1 MKIENIRVN
10 KILDSRGE
18 ETIEVEILSEGLKE
32 KASVPIGKS
41 LGKHEAI
48 CLDCGKIEKNLPD
61 FLENV
66 KNFDFKDSKDFD
78 NFLIER
84 AGKNKEKLGA
94 NFTLGASI
102 AFARVLAKKEGLEL
116 WEYLE
121 KEYLPEL
128 NDRMNYPNNGP
139 NEIFGKHSGKLPGL
153 IINII
158 GGGVHSFN
166 NLDFQEYWL
175 ITQTSSDYTQTETD
189 FITKEDKKARDV
201 SVQSEKF
208 SVSELSVFGPKK
220 SVFDVL
226 LTKILNIINKLEEKL
241 PKPLGRND
249 EGAFCTNF
257 SDNYEP
263 FVYLKEFVNNYPNN
277 RPNKLPESSDRI
289 DSTRIKRPNNIP
301 ELYYPINSNEKLILK
316 DLSYKLMHILF
327 DVHNKLGT
335 SFKEEQY
342 KNAIADYLNKLGLKL
357 EREKEISA
365 DFKGLIIKGLRVDF
379 IIENKIIL
387 EVKSKPLLTKEDLRQ
402 VLRYLKSLNLPL
414 AILVNFKKKK
424 LEYKRIINPNIADY
438 FKYEESEK
446 LFGHN
451 SGREFGQYSGNITF
465 ELGADIAA
473 NQITKL
479 VNWKR
484 IYEKLKLLDVKYLE
498 DPFKED
504 EFENFANLRKQGFKI
519 IGDDLTVTNVERLKI
534 ALEKNSVDG
543 VIVKPNQVGTILE
556 TFEFVKLAKENNLF
570 TIFSHRSGETNDHW
584 LIDLGIA
591 FKTDFFK
598 IGPPLQGERVA
609 KYNRLREILE
619 KICII

>member
-1 MKIENIRVN
+1 MKIEDIKVRR
-10 KILDSRGE
+10 ILDSRGE

-48 CLDCGKIEKNLPD
+48 CLDCEKIEKNLPE
-61 FLENV
+61 FLGNI
-66 KNFDFKDSKDFD
+66 KNLDLKNSKDFD
-78 NFLIER
+78 NFLIEG

-102 AFARVLAKKEGLEL
+102 AFARALAKREGLEL
-116 WEYLE
+116 WEYLTEEYTKQHENITKQHE
-121 KEYLPEL
+121 KLYV
-128 NDRMNYPNNGP
+128 
-139 NEIFGKHSGKLPGL
+139 PGL
-153 IINII
+153 VLNII

-175 ITQTSSDYTQTETD
+175 VSKSSLDR
-189 FITKEDKKARDV
+189 FN
-201 SVQSEKF
+201 
-208 SVSELSVFGPKK
+208 EL
-220 SVFDVL
+220 L
-226 LTKILNIINKLEEKL
+226 AKILNIINKLEEKL

-263 FVYLKEFVNNYPNN
+263 FVYLKEF
-277 RPNKLPESSDRI
+277 
-289 DSTRIKRPNNIP
+289 
-301 ELYYPINSNEKLILK
+301 K
-316 DLSYKLMHILF
+316 D
-327 DVHNKLGT
+327 D
-335 SFKEEQY
+335 
-342 KNAIADYLNKLGLKL
+342 
-357 EREKEISA
+357 
-365 DFKGLIIKGLRVDF
+365 
-379 IIENKIIL
+379 
-387 EVKSKPLLTKEDLRQ
+387 
-402 VLRYLKSLNLPL
+402 
-414 AILVNFKKKK
+414 
-424 LEYKRIINPNIADY
+424 
-438 FKYEESEK
+438 
-446 LFGHN
+446 
-451 SGREFGQYSGNITF
+451 F

-504 EFENFANLRKQGFKI
+504 EFENFANLRKQGFKV
-519 IGDDLTVTNVERLKI
+519 IGDDLTVTNIERLKI

-591 FKTDFFK
+591 FKADFFK

-619 KICII
+619 KF

>member
-1 MKIENIRVN
+1 MKIEDIKVKR
-10 KILDSRGE
+10 ILDSRGE
-18 ETIEVEILSEGLKE
+18 ETIEVEILSEGLRE
-32 KASVPIGKS
+32 RASVPIGKS

-48 CLDCGKIEKNLPD
+48 CLDCEKIEKNLPE
-61 FLENV
+61 FL
-66 KNFDFKDSKDFD
+66 KNIKNLDFKNSKDFD
-78 NFLIER
+78 NFLIEK

-102 AFARVLAKKEGLEL
+102 AFGRVLAKKEGLEL
-116 WEYLE
+116 WQYLE

-128 NDRMNYPNNGP
+128 NDRIDYTRIARPNKLPKSSDRIFGQNSGNKFGP
-139 NEIFGKHSGKLPGL
+139 NSGSDMIFGKNSGDVFGQNSGKLPGL
-153 IINII
+153 VLNII

-175 ITQTSSDYTQTETD
+175 ITYSVPESYTRAKLGIGSRTELRYGSGQST
-189 FITKEDKKARDV
+189 
-201 SVQSEKF
+201 VQGKLLDRFNE
-208 SVSELSVFGPKK
+208 
-220 SVFDVL
+220 L
-226 LTKILNIINKLEEKL
+226 LTKVLNIINKLEEKL

-263 FVYLKEFVNNYPNN
+263 FVYLKEF
-277 RPNKLPESSDRI
+277 
-289 DSTRIKRPNNIP
+289 
-301 ELYYPINSNEKLILK
+301 K
-316 DLSYKLMHILF
+316 D
-327 DVHNKLGT
+327 
-335 SFKEEQY
+335 
-342 KNAIADYLNKLGLKL
+342 
-357 EREKEISA
+357 
-365 DFKGLIIKGLRVDF
+365 DFQF
-379 IIENKIIL
+379 
-387 EVKSKPLLTKEDLRQ
+387 
-402 VLRYLKSLNLPL
+402 
-414 AILVNFKKKK
+414 
-424 LEYKRIINPNIADY
+424 
-438 FKYEESEK
+438 
-446 LFGHN
+446 
-451 SGREFGQYSGNITF
+451 
-465 ELGADIAA
+465 GADIAA

-504 EFENFANLRKQGFKI
+504 EFENFAKLRKQGFKV

-534 ALEKNSVDG
+534 ALEKNSIDG

-584 LIDLGIA
+584 LIDLGIS
-591 FKTDFFK
+591 FKADFFK

-619 KICII
+619 KF

>member
-1 MKIENIRVN
+1 MKIENIKVKR
-10 KILDSRGE
+10 ILDSRGE
-18 ETIEVEILSEGLKE
+18 ETIEVEILSEGLRG

-48 CLDCGKIEKNLPD
+48 CLDCEKIEKNLLE
-61 FLENV
+61 FL
-66 KNFDFKDSKDFD
+66 KNIKNLDFKDSKDFD
-78 NFLIER
+78 NFLIEG

-116 WEYLE
+116 WEYLTE
-121 KEYLPEL
+121 EYTKQHE
-128 NDRMNYPNNGP
+128 NITKQH
-139 NEIFGKHSGKLPGL
+139 EIFYVPGL
-153 IINII
+153 VLNII

-175 ITQTSSDYTQTETD
+175 VGRRLTQTERRLTQTRED
-189 FITKEDKKARDV
+189 FN
-201 SVQSEKF
+201 
-208 SVSELSVFGPKK
+208 ELLS
-220 SVFDVL
+220 
-226 LTKILNIINKLEEKL
+226 KILNIINKLEEKL

-263 FVYLKEFVNNYPNN
+263 FVYLKEF
-277 RPNKLPESSDRI
+277 
-289 DSTRIKRPNNIP
+289 
-301 ELYYPINSNEKLILK
+301 K
-316 DLSYKLMHILF
+316 D
-327 DVHNKLGT
+327 D
-335 SFKEEQY
+335 
-342 KNAIADYLNKLGLKL
+342 
-357 EREKEISA
+357 
-365 DFKGLIIKGLRVDF
+365 
-379 IIENKIIL
+379 
-387 EVKSKPLLTKEDLRQ
+387 
-402 VLRYLKSLNLPL
+402 
-414 AILVNFKKKK
+414 
-424 LEYKRIINPNIADY
+424 
-438 FKYEESEK
+438 
-446 LFGHN
+446 
-451 SGREFGQYSGNITF
+451 F

-504 EFENFANLRKQGFKI
+504 EFENFANLRKQGFKV

-543 VIVKPNQVGTILE
+543 VIVKPNQIGTILE

-584 LIDLGIA
+584 LIDLGVA
-591 FKTDFFK
+591 FKADFFK

-619 KICII
+619 KF

>member
-1 MKIENIRVN
+1 M
-10 KILDSRGE
+10 
-18 ETIEVEILSEGLKE
+18 
-32 KASVPIGKS
+32 GKS

-48 CLDCGKIEKNLPD
+48 CLDCEKIEKNLPD
-61 FLENV
+61 FL
-66 KNFDFKDSKDFD
+66 KNIKNLDFKDSKDFD

-116 WEYLE
+116 WEYITEEYTKQNE
-121 KEYLPEL
+121 K
-128 NDRMNYPNNGP
+128 
-139 NEIFGKHSGKLPGL
+139 FHVPGL
-153 IINII
+153 ALNII

-175 ITQTSSDYTQTETD
+175 ITYPVPESYTRAKLGIGSRTVL
-189 FITKEDKKARDV
+189 R
-201 SVQSEKF
+201 SGSGQSTVHGKHLDRF
-208 SVSELSVFGPKK
+208 SEL
-220 SVFDVL
+220 L
-226 LTKILNIINKLEEKL
+226 AKILNIINKLEEKL

-263 FVYLKEFVNNYPNN
+263 FVYLKEF
-277 RPNKLPESSDRI
+277 
-289 DSTRIKRPNNIP
+289 
-301 ELYYPINSNEKLILK
+301 K
-316 DLSYKLMHILF
+316 D
-327 DVHNKLGT
+327 D
-335 SFKEEQY
+335 
-342 KNAIADYLNKLGLKL
+342 
-357 EREKEISA
+357 
-365 DFKGLIIKGLRVDF
+365 
-379 IIENKIIL
+379 
-387 EVKSKPLLTKEDLRQ
+387 
-402 VLRYLKSLNLPL
+402 
-414 AILVNFKKKK
+414 
-424 LEYKRIINPNIADY
+424 
-438 FKYEESEK
+438 
-446 LFGHN
+446 
-451 SGREFGQYSGNITF
+451 F

-504 EFENFANLRKQGFKI
+504 EFENFANLRKQGFKV

-543 VIVKPNQVGTILE
+543 VIVKPNQIGTILE
-556 TFEFVKLAKENNLF
+556 TFEFVKLAKENNIF

-591 FKTDFFK
+591 FKADFLK

-619 KICII
+619 KF

>member
-1 MKIENIRVN
+1 M
-10 KILDSRGE
+10 
-18 ETIEVEILSEGLKE
+18 EVDILSEDIKE
-32 KASVPIGKS
+32 RASVPIGKS

-48 CLDCGKIEKNLPD
+48 CLDCEKIEKNLPE
-61 FLENV
+61 FLENI
-66 KNFDFKDSKDFD
+66 KNLDFKDSKDFD

-102 AFARVLAKKEGLEL
+102 AFARILAKKEGLEL
-116 WEYLE
+116 WEYLTEEYTKQHENETKQHE
-121 KEYLPEL
+121 KFYV
-128 NDRMNYPNNGP
+128 
-139 NEIFGKHSGKLPGL
+139 PGL

-175 ITQTSSDYTQTETD
+175 ITYPVPESYTRAKLGIGSRTELRSGSGQSTVQ
-189 FITKEDKKARDV
+189 DKRLDR
-201 SVQSEKF
+201 F
-208 SVSELSVFGPKK
+208 NEL
-220 SVFDVL
+220 L
-226 LTKILNIINKLEEKL
+226 AKILDIINKLEEKL

-263 FVYLKEFVNNYPNN
+263 FVYLKEF
-277 RPNKLPESSDRI
+277 
-289 DSTRIKRPNNIP
+289 
-301 ELYYPINSNEKLILK
+301 K
-316 DLSYKLMHILF
+316 DNF
-327 DVHNKLGT
+327 
-335 SFKEEQY
+335 
-342 KNAIADYLNKLGLKL
+342 
-357 EREKEISA
+357 EI
-365 DFKGLIIKGLRVDF
+365 
-379 IIENKIIL
+379 
-387 EVKSKPLLTKEDLRQ
+387 
-402 VLRYLKSLNLPL
+402 
-414 AILVNFKKKK
+414 
-424 LEYKRIINPNIADY
+424 
-438 FKYEESEK
+438 
-446 LFGHN
+446 
-451 SGREFGQYSGNITF
+451 
-465 ELGADIAA
+465 GADIAA

-504 EFENFANLRKQGFKI
+504 EFENFANLRKQGFKV

-619 KICII
+619 KF

>member
-1 MKIENIRVN
+1 
-10 KILDSRGE
+10 LDSRGE

-48 CLDCGKIEKNLPD
+48 CLDCEKIEKNLPE
-61 FLENV
+61 FL
-66 KNFDFKDSKDFD
+66 KNIKNLDFKDSKDFD
-78 NFLIER
+78 NFLIEG

-102 AFARVLAKKEGLEL
+102 AFARILAKKKGLEL

-128 NDRMNYPNNGP
+128 NKRMNYPNNGP
-139 NEIFGKHSGKLPGL
+139 NEIFGKHSGNKFGPNSVSDVIFGGNSGNIFGQHSGKLPGL

-175 ITQTSSDYTQTETD
+175 VGSRLTQTERRLTQTGED
-189 FITKEDKKARDV
+189 FN
-201 SVQSEKF
+201 
-208 SVSELSVFGPKK
+208 
-220 SVFDVL
+220 VL
-226 LTKILNIINKLEEKL
+226 LSKILNIINKLEEKL

-263 FVYLKEFVNNYPNN
+263 FLYLKEF
-277 RPNKLPESSDRI
+277 
-289 DSTRIKRPNNIP
+289 
-301 ELYYPINSNEKLILK
+301 K
-316 DLSYKLMHILF
+316 D
-327 DVHNKLGT
+327 N
-335 SFKEEQY
+335 
-342 KNAIADYLNKLGLKL
+342 
-357 EREKEISA
+357 
-365 DFKGLIIKGLRVDF
+365 
-379 IIENKIIL
+379 
-387 EVKSKPLLTKEDLRQ
+387 
-402 VLRYLKSLNLPL
+402 
-414 AILVNFKKKK
+414 
-424 LEYKRIINPNIADY
+424 
-438 FKYEESEK
+438 
-446 LFGHN
+446 
-451 SGREFGQYSGNITF
+451 F

-504 EFENFANLRKQGFKI
+504 EFENFANLRKQGFKV

-556 TFEFVKLAKENNLF
+556 TFEFVKLAKENNIF

-619 KICII
+619 KF

>member
-1 MKIENIRVN
+1 
-10 KILDSRGE
+10 LDSRGE

-48 CLDCGKIEKNLPD
+48 CLDCEKIEKNLPEFLKNIKNLD
-61 FLENV
+61 FQTSKE
-66 KNFDFKDSKDFD
+66 FDK
-78 NFLIER
+78 FLIEK

-116 WEYLE
+116 WEYLTEEYTKQHENIAKQHE
-121 KEYLPEL
+121 KFYV
-128 NDRMNYPNNGP
+128 
-139 NEIFGKHSGKLPGL
+139 PGL
-153 IINII
+153 ILNII

-175 ITQTSSDYTQTETD
+175 IADLRGFQHGLTRIDINNTDKCGYNADERGYFDTQINADFKTD
-189 FITKEDKKARDV
+189 LRKY
-201 SVQSEKF
+201 
-208 SVSELSVFGPKK
+208 
-220 SVFDVL
+220 FDTL
-226 LTKILNIINKLEEKL
+226 LAKILNIINKLEEKL

-249 EGAFCTNF
+249 EGAFCTSF

-263 FVYLKEFVNNYPNN
+263 FLYLKE
-277 RPNKLPESSDRI
+277 
-289 DSTRIKRPNNIP
+289 
-301 ELYYPINSNEKLILK
+301 LK
-316 DLSYKLMHILF
+316 D
-327 DVHNKLGT
+327 D
-335 SFKEEQY
+335 
-342 KNAIADYLNKLGLKL
+342 
-357 EREKEISA
+357 
-365 DFKGLIIKGLRVDF
+365 
-379 IIENKIIL
+379 
-387 EVKSKPLLTKEDLRQ
+387 
-402 VLRYLKSLNLPL
+402 
-414 AILVNFKKKK
+414 
-424 LEYKRIINPNIADY
+424 
-438 FKYEESEK
+438 
-446 LFGHN
+446 
-451 SGREFGQYSGNITF
+451 F

-479 VNWKR
+479 VKWKR

-504 EFENFANLRKQGFKI
+504 EFENFANLRKQGFKV

-556 TFEFVKLAKENNLF
+556 TFEFVKLAKENNIF

-619 KICII
+619 KF

>member
-1 MKIENIRVN
+1 MKIEDIKVRR
-10 KILDSRGE
+10 ILDSRGE
-18 ETIEVEILSEGLKE
+18 ETMEVDILSEDIKE
-32 KASVPIGKS
+32 RASVPIGKS

-48 CLDCGKIEKNLPD
+48 CLDCEKIEKNLPE
-61 FLENV
+61 FLENI
-66 KNFDFKDSKDFD
+66 KNLDFKDSKDFD

-102 AFARVLAKKEGLEL
+102 AFARILAKKEGLEL
-116 WEYLE
+116 WEYLTEEYTKQHENETKQHE
-121 KEYLPEL
+121 KFYV
-128 NDRMNYPNNGP
+128 
-139 NEIFGKHSGKLPGL
+139 PGL

-175 ITQTSSDYTQTETD
+175 VGRRLTQTERRHTQTGED
-189 FITKEDKKARDV
+189 FN
-201 SVQSEKF
+201 
-208 SVSELSVFGPKK
+208 
-220 SVFDVL
+220 VL
-226 LTKILNIINKLEEKL
+226 LSKILNIINKLEEKL

-263 FVYLKEFVNNYPNN
+263 FVYLKEF
-277 RPNKLPESSDRI
+277 
-289 DSTRIKRPNNIP
+289 
-301 ELYYPINSNEKLILK
+301 
-316 DLSYKLMHILF
+316 
-327 DVHNKLGT
+327 
-335 SFKEEQY
+335 
-342 KNAIADYLNKLGLKL
+342 KND
-357 EREKEISA
+357 
-365 DFKGLIIKGLRVDF
+365 
-379 IIENKIIL
+379 
-387 EVKSKPLLTKEDLRQ
+387 
-402 VLRYLKSLNLPL
+402 
-414 AILVNFKKKK
+414 
-424 LEYKRIINPNIADY
+424 
-438 FKYEESEK
+438 
-446 LFGHN
+446 
-451 SGREFGQYSGNITF
+451 F

-504 EFENFANLRKQGFKI
+504 NFEDFANLRKQGFKV
-519 IGDDLTVTNVERLKI
+519 IGDDLTITNIERLKI

-591 FKTDFFK
+591 FKADFFK

-619 KICII
+619 KF

>member
-1 MKIENIRVN
+1 MKIENIKVKR
-10 KILDSRGE
+10 ILDSRGE

-32 KASVPIGKS
+32 RASVPIGKS

-48 CLDCGKIEKNLPD
+48 CLDCEKIEKNLPE
-61 FLENV
+61 FL
-66 KNFDFKDSKDFD
+66 KNIKNSDFKDSKDFD
-78 NFLIER
+78 NFLIEG

-121 KEYLPEL
+121 REYLPEL
-128 NDRMNYPNNGP
+128 NDRISYPNYRPDKLPESSDRIKSTRITRPNNIYP
-139 NEIFGKHSGKLPGL
+139 NEKLNNDIYPNDNRIKRFGPDSGKAFGQHSGNENIFGQDSGRDIIFGPHSGKFPGL
-153 IINII
+153 ILNII
-158 GGGVHSFN
+158 GGGVHSKN

-175 ITQTSSDYTQTETD
+175 ITDKCGFETD
-189 FITKEDKKARDV
+189 
-201 SVQSEKF
+201 
-208 SVSELSVFGPKK
+208 LCGY
-220 SVFDVL
+220 FDGL
-226 LTKILNIINKLEEKL
+226 LAKILNVINKLEKKL

-263 FVYLKEFVNNYPNN
+263 FVYLKEF
-277 RPNKLPESSDRI
+277 
-289 DSTRIKRPNNIP
+289 
-301 ELYYPINSNEKLILK
+301 K
-316 DLSYKLMHILF
+316 D
-327 DVHNKLGT
+327 
-335 SFKEEQY
+335 
-342 KNAIADYLNKLGLKL
+342 
-357 EREKEISA
+357 
-365 DFKGLIIKGLRVDF
+365 DF
-379 IIENKIIL
+379 
-387 EVKSKPLLTKEDLRQ
+387 Q
-402 VLRYLKSLNLPL
+402 
-414 AILVNFKKKK
+414 
-424 LEYKRIINPNIADY
+424 
-438 FKYEESEK
+438 
-446 LFGHN
+446 
-451 SGREFGQYSGNITF
+451 
-465 ELGADIAA
+465 LGADIAA

-504 EFENFANLRKQGFKI
+504 EFENFANLRKQGFKV

-591 FKTDFFK
+591 FKADFFK

-619 KICII
+619 RF

>member
-1 MKIENIRVN
+1 MKIENIKTRRV
-10 KILDSRGE
+10 LDSRGE

-48 CLDCGKIEKNLPD
+48 CLDCEKIEKNLPE
-61 FLENV
+61 FLKNV
-66 KNFDFKDSKDFD
+66 KNFDFQTSKEFD
-78 NFLIER
+78 KFLIEK

-116 WEYLE
+116 WEYLTKRYTKQHENITKQHE
-121 KEYLPEL
+121 KFYV
-128 NDRMNYPNNGP
+128 
-139 NEIFGKHSGKLPGL
+139 PGL
-153 IINII
+153 VLNII

-175 ITQTSSDYTQTETD
+175 VGSRLTQTERRLTQTGED
-189 FITKEDKKARDV
+189 FN
-201 SVQSEKF
+201 
-208 SVSELSVFGPKK
+208 
-220 SVFDVL
+220 VL
-226 LTKILNIINKLEEKL
+226 LSKILNIINKLEEKL

-263 FVYLKEFVNNYPNN
+263 FLYLKEF
-277 RPNKLPESSDRI
+277 
-289 DSTRIKRPNNIP
+289 
-301 ELYYPINSNEKLILK
+301 K
-316 DLSYKLMHILF
+316 D
-327 DVHNKLGT
+327 N
-335 SFKEEQY
+335 
-342 KNAIADYLNKLGLKL
+342 
-357 EREKEISA
+357 
-365 DFKGLIIKGLRVDF
+365 
-379 IIENKIIL
+379 
-387 EVKSKPLLTKEDLRQ
+387 
-402 VLRYLKSLNLPL
+402 
-414 AILVNFKKKK
+414 
-424 LEYKRIINPNIADY
+424 
-438 FKYEESEK
+438 
-446 LFGHN
+446 
-451 SGREFGQYSGNITF
+451 F

-504 EFENFANLRKQGFKI
+504 EFENFANLRKQGFKV
-519 IGDDLTVTNVERLKI
+519 IGDDLTVTNIERLKI
-534 ALEKNSVDG
+534 ALEKNSIDG

-591 FKTDFFK
+591 FKADFFK

-619 KICII
+619 KF

>member
-1 MKIENIRVN
+1 MKIEDIKVRR
-10 KILDSRGE
+10 ILDSRGE
-18 ETIEVEILSEGLKE
+18 ETMEVDILSEDIKE
-32 KASVPIGKS
+32 RASVPIGKS

-48 CLDCGKIEKNLPD
+48 CLDCEKIEKNLPE
-61 FLENV
+61 FLENI
-66 KNFDFKDSKDFD
+66 KNLDFKDSKDFD

-102 AFARVLAKKEGLEL
+102 AFARILAKKEGLEL
-116 WEYLE
+116 WEYLTEEYTKQHENETKQHE
-121 KEYLPEL
+121 KFYV
-128 NDRMNYPNNGP
+128 
-139 NEIFGKHSGKLPGL
+139 PGL

-175 ITQTSSDYTQTETD
+175 
-189 FITKEDKKARDV
+189 V
-201 SVQSEKF
+201 SKSPLDRF
-208 SVSELSVFGPKK
+208 NEL
-220 SVFDVL
+220 L
-226 LTKILNIINKLEEKL
+226 AKILNIINKLEEKL

-263 FVYLKEFVNNYPNN
+263 FVYLKEF
-277 RPNKLPESSDRI
+277 
-289 DSTRIKRPNNIP
+289 
-301 ELYYPINSNEKLILK
+301 
-316 DLSYKLMHILF
+316 
-327 DVHNKLGT
+327 
-335 SFKEEQY
+335 
-342 KNAIADYLNKLGLKL
+342 KND
-357 EREKEISA
+357 
-365 DFKGLIIKGLRVDF
+365 
-379 IIENKIIL
+379 
-387 EVKSKPLLTKEDLRQ
+387 
-402 VLRYLKSLNLPL
+402 
-414 AILVNFKKKK
+414 
-424 LEYKRIINPNIADY
+424 
-438 FKYEESEK
+438 
-446 LFGHN
+446 
-451 SGREFGQYSGNITF
+451 F

-504 EFENFANLRKQGFKI
+504 NFEDFANLRKQGFKV
-519 IGDDLTVTNVERLKI
+519 IGDDLTITNVERLKI

-591 FKTDFFK
+591 FKADFFK

-619 KICII
+619 KF

>member
-1 MKIENIRVN
+1 MKIEDIKVK

-18 ETIEVEILSEGLKE
+18 ETIEVEILSEGLRG

-48 CLDCGKIEKNLPD
+48 CLDCEKIEKNLLE
-61 FLENV
+61 FL
-66 KNFDFKDSKDFD
+66 KNIKNLDFKDSKDFD
-78 NFLIER
+78 NFLIEG

-116 WEYLE
+116 WEYLTE
-121 KEYLPEL
+121 EYTKQHE
-128 NDRMNYPNNGP
+128 NETKQH
-139 NEIFGKHSGKLPGL
+139 EIFYVPGL
-153 IINII
+153 VLNII

-175 ITQTSSDYTQTETD
+175 VGRRLTQTERKLTQTRED
-189 FITKEDKKARDV
+189 FNT
-201 SVQSEKF
+201 
-208 SVSELSVFGPKK
+208 
-220 SVFDVL
+220 L
-226 LTKILNIINKLEEKL
+226 LAKILNIINKLEGKL

-263 FVYLKEFVNNYPNN
+263 FVYLKEF
-277 RPNKLPESSDRI
+277 
-289 DSTRIKRPNNIP
+289 
-301 ELYYPINSNEKLILK
+301 K
-316 DLSYKLMHILF
+316 D
-327 DVHNKLGT
+327 D
-335 SFKEEQY
+335 
-342 KNAIADYLNKLGLKL
+342 
-357 EREKEISA
+357 
-365 DFKGLIIKGLRVDF
+365 
-379 IIENKIIL
+379 
-387 EVKSKPLLTKEDLRQ
+387 
-402 VLRYLKSLNLPL
+402 
-414 AILVNFKKKK
+414 
-424 LEYKRIINPNIADY
+424 
-438 FKYEESEK
+438 
-446 LFGHN
+446 
-451 SGREFGQYSGNITF
+451 F

-504 EFENFANLRKQGFKI
+504 EFENFANLRKQGFKV

-543 VIVKPNQVGTILE
+543 VIVKPNQIGTILE

-584 LIDLGIA
+584 LIDLGVA
-591 FKTDFFK
+591 FKADFFK

-619 KICII
+619 KF

>member
-1 MKIENIRVN
+1 MKIEDIKVRR
-10 KILDSRGE
+10 ILDSRGE

-48 CLDCGKIEKNLPD
+48 CLDCEKIEKNLLE
-61 FLENV
+61 FL
-66 KNFDFKDSKDFD
+66 KNIRNLDFKNSKDFD
-78 NFLIER
+78 NFLIEG

-102 AFARVLAKKEGLEL
+102 AFVRVLAKKKGLEL

-139 NEIFGKHSGKLPGL
+139 NEIFGKHSGNKFGPNSGSDMIFGGNSGNIFGQHSGKLPGL

-175 ITQTSSDYTQTETD
+175 ITYPVPESHTRVKLGTGSRTELRSGSGQST
-189 FITKEDKKARDV
+189 
-201 SVQSEKF
+201 VQGKRLDRF
-208 SVSELSVFGPKK
+208 NEL
-220 SVFDVL
+220 L
-226 LTKILNIINKLEEKL
+226 AKILNIINKLEEKL

-263 FVYLKEFVNNYPNN
+263 FVYLKEF
-277 RPNKLPESSDRI
+277 
-289 DSTRIKRPNNIP
+289 
-301 ELYYPINSNEKLILK
+301 
-316 DLSYKLMHILF
+316 
-327 DVHNKLGT
+327 
-335 SFKEEQY
+335 
-342 KNAIADYLNKLGLKL
+342 KND
-357 EREKEISA
+357 
-365 DFKGLIIKGLRVDF
+365 
-379 IIENKIIL
+379 
-387 EVKSKPLLTKEDLRQ
+387 
-402 VLRYLKSLNLPL
+402 
-414 AILVNFKKKK
+414 
-424 LEYKRIINPNIADY
+424 
-438 FKYEESEK
+438 
-446 LFGHN
+446 
-451 SGREFGQYSGNITF
+451 F

-504 EFENFANLRKQGFKI
+504 EFENFANLRKQGFKV

-570 TIFSHRSGETNDHW
+570 TIFSHRSGETNDDW

-591 FKTDFFK
+591 FKADFFK

-619 KICII
+619 KF

>member
-1 MKIENIRVN
+1 MKIEDIKVK

-18 ETIEVEILSEGLKE
+18 ETIEVEILSEGLRG

-48 CLDCGKIEKNLPD
+48 CLDCEKIEKNLLE
-61 FLENV
+61 FL
-66 KNFDFKDSKDFD
+66 KNIKNLDFKDSKDFD
-78 NFLIER
+78 NFLIEG

-116 WEYLE
+116 WEYLTE
-121 KEYLPEL
+121 EYTKQHE
-128 NDRMNYPNNGP
+128 NETKQH
-139 NEIFGKHSGKLPGL
+139 EIFYVPGL
-153 IINII
+153 VLNII

-175 ITQTSSDYTQTETD
+175 VGRRLTQTERKLTQTRED
-189 FITKEDKKARDV
+189 FNT
-201 SVQSEKF
+201 
-208 SVSELSVFGPKK
+208 
-220 SVFDVL
+220 L
-226 LTKILNIINKLEEKL
+226 LAKILNIINKLEGKL

-263 FVYLKEFVNNYPNN
+263 FVYLKEF
-277 RPNKLPESSDRI
+277 
-289 DSTRIKRPNNIP
+289 
-301 ELYYPINSNEKLILK
+301 K
-316 DLSYKLMHILF
+316 D
-327 DVHNKLGT
+327 D
-335 SFKEEQY
+335 
-342 KNAIADYLNKLGLKL
+342 
-357 EREKEISA
+357 
-365 DFKGLIIKGLRVDF
+365 
-379 IIENKIIL
+379 
-387 EVKSKPLLTKEDLRQ
+387 
-402 VLRYLKSLNLPL
+402 
-414 AILVNFKKKK
+414 
-424 LEYKRIINPNIADY
+424 
-438 FKYEESEK
+438 
-446 LFGHN
+446 
-451 SGREFGQYSGNITF
+451 F

-504 EFENFANLRKQGFKI
+504 EFENFANLRKQGFKV

-591 FKTDFFK
+591 FDTDFFK
-598 IGPPLQGERVA
+598 IGPPVQGERVA

-619 KICII
+619 KI

>member
-32 KASVPIGKS
+32 KASIPIGKS

-66 KNFDFKDSKDFD
+66 KNFDFKYSKDFD
-78 NFLIER
+78 KFLIEKS
-84 AGKNKEKLGA
+84 GKNKEKLGA
-94 NFTLGASI
+94 NFTLGASM

-175 ITQTSSDYTQTETD
+175 ITDKCGFETD
-189 FITKEDKKARDV
+189 LCGYFDK
-201 SVQSEKF
+201 
-208 SVSELSVFGPKK
+208 
-220 SVFDVL
+220 L
-226 LTKILNIINKLEEKL
+226 LAKILNIINKLEEKL

-263 FVYLKEFVNNYPNN
+263 FLYLKEFVNNYPNN
-277 RPNKLPESSDRI
+277 RPNKLPELNDRI
-289 DSTRIKRPNNIP
+289 DSTRIILPNNLP
-301 ELYYPINSNEKLILK
+301 ELYDRISNNEKLVLK
-316 DLSYKLMHILF
+316 DLSYKLMYILF

-342 KNAIADYLNKLGLKL
+342 KNAIADYLNKSGLKF
-357 EREKEISA
+357 EREKQISA

-387 EVKSKPLLTKEDLRQ
+387 EVKNKPLLTKEDLRQ

-414 AILVNFKKKK
+414 AILVNFRKKK

-438 FKYEESEK
+438 FKDEESEK

-451 SGREFGQYSGNITF
+451 SGRAFGQYSGNITF

-504 EFENFANLRKQGFKI
+504 EFENFANLRKQGFKV
-519 IGDDLTVTNVERLKI
+519 IGDDLTVTNIERLKI
-534 ALEKNSVDG
+534 ALDKNSVDG

-591 FKTDFFK
+591 FKADFFK

-619 KICII
+619 KIFII

>member
-1 MKIENIRVN
+1 LA
-10 KILDSRGE
+10 KILE
-18 ETIEVEILSEGLKE
+18 
-32 KASVPIGKS
+32 
-41 LGKHEAI
+41 
-48 CLDCGKIEKNLPD
+48 
-61 FLENV
+61 
-66 KNFDFKDSKDFD
+66 
-78 NFLIER
+78 
-84 AGKNKEKLGA
+84 
-94 NFTLGASI
+94 
-102 AFARVLAKKEGLEL
+102 
-116 WEYLE
+116 
-121 KEYLPEL
+121 
-128 NDRMNYPNNGP
+128 
-139 NEIFGKHSGKLPGL
+139 
-153 IINII
+153 
-158 GGGVHSFN
+158 
-166 NLDFQEYWL
+166 
-175 ITQTSSDYTQTETD
+175 
-189 FITKEDKKARDV
+189 
-201 SVQSEKF
+201 
-208 SVSELSVFGPKK
+208 
-220 SVFDVL
+220 
-226 LTKILNIINKLEEKL
+226 IINKLKEKL

-263 FVYLKEFVNNYPNN
+263 FMYLKEFADNYPNN
-277 RPNKLPESSDRI
+277 RPNNLPELSDRI
-289 DSTRIKRPNNIP
+289 DSTRIIRPNNIP
-301 ELYYPINSNEKLILK
+301 ELNDRISNNEKLVLK

-342 KNAIADYLNKLGLKL
+342 KSAIADYLNKLGLRF

-424 LEYKRIINPNIADY
+424 LEYKRIINPAIADH
-438 FKYEESEK
+438 FKNEK
-446 LFGHN
+446 L
-451 SGREFGQYSGNITF
+451 EELLGQYSGNNIEFGPNSGSSFGPDSGNITF
-465 ELGADIAA
+465 QLGADIAA
-473 NQITKL
+473 NQINKNL
-479 VNWKR
+479 NWDEV
-484 IYEKLKLLDVKYLE
+484 YAKLKDLEVIYLE

-504 EFENFANLRKQGFKI
+504 EFENFAKLRKHGFKV

-591 FKTDFFK
+591 FKADFFK
-598 IGPPLQGERVA
+598 IGPPVQGERVA

-619 KICII
+619 KF

>member
-1 MKIENIRVN
+1 MKIENIKTRRV
-10 KILDSRGE
+10 LDSRGE

-48 CLDCGKIEKNLPD
+48 CLDCEKIEKNLPE
-61 FLENV
+61 FL
-66 KNFDFKDSKDFD
+66 KNIKNLDFKDSKDFD
-78 NFLIER
+78 NFLIEK

-102 AFARVLAKKEGLEL
+102 AFARILAKKKGLEL

-128 NDRMNYPNNGP
+128 NDRMNYPNDGP
-139 NEIFGKHSGKLPGL
+139 NNNIYQNNNRIEEFGPDSGKVFGQHSGNENIFGQNSGKLPGL

-175 ITQTSSDYTQTETD
+175 VGRRLTQTERRLKQTGED
-189 FITKEDKKARDV
+189 FN
-201 SVQSEKF
+201 
-208 SVSELSVFGPKK
+208 
-220 SVFDVL
+220 VL
-226 LTKILNIINKLEEKL
+226 LSKILNIINKLEEKL

-263 FVYLKEFVNNYPNN
+263 FVYLKEF
-277 RPNKLPESSDRI
+277 
-289 DSTRIKRPNNIP
+289 
-301 ELYYPINSNEKLILK
+301 K
-316 DLSYKLMHILF
+316 D
-327 DVHNKLGT
+327 D
-335 SFKEEQY
+335 
-342 KNAIADYLNKLGLKL
+342 
-357 EREKEISA
+357 
-365 DFKGLIIKGLRVDF
+365 
-379 IIENKIIL
+379 
-387 EVKSKPLLTKEDLRQ
+387 
-402 VLRYLKSLNLPL
+402 
-414 AILVNFKKKK
+414 
-424 LEYKRIINPNIADY
+424 
-438 FKYEESEK
+438 
-446 LFGHN
+446 
-451 SGREFGQYSGNITF
+451 F

-504 EFENFANLRKQGFKI
+504 DFENFANLRKQGFKV

-570 TIFSHRSGETNDHW
+570 TIFSHRSGETNDYW

-591 FKTDFFK
+591 FKADFFK

-619 KICII
+619 KF